1 MSIDKFVSRIE
12 YGYGKS
18 LSIGDGWLPL
28 VSSLDDSLAEID
40 PDYSLGQCKEKF
52 GGLRYYAIPSE
63 NLDDSSRRKFHDLI
77 SDAEKRSYTICE
89 VCGGPG
95 RPTNTYTIRTVCPDH
110 E

>member
-1 MSIDKFVSRIE
+1 MSIDKIVSRIE

-40 PDYSLGQCKEKF
+40 PDYSF